1 MLIRKRMLGETA
13 SALWAILVVAMLIL
27 GAATYWI
34 VLPEKGE
41 SVE

>member
-1 MLIRKRMLGETA
+1 MLGETV

-41 SVE
+41 PVE